1 MNKEDFKVLGKE
13 FKEMIKDI
21 LSSGDPQEISRNVGS
36 TVNSTLDMAFEE
48 VRKAIASIQMES
60 RRSPG
65 ARKTRSNDD
74 FYKQSVKKQSI
85 KHKPTKL
92 DTNFPYKYVGKVSGI
107 LYTIF
112 GGIGIGVV
120 AITLIVLAALNIL
133 MSEVITPLIVV
144 LLIVLGASVALE
156 VKGSIIRKRLKRFR
170 TYLKLIN
177 GRSTCMIDELSSYS
191 GLSSRYIVKDLR
203 KMISLGMLPDAHI
216 DAKKAYIMLNR
227 ESYELYLEHQAKLKK
242 RELEERQKAAERKRA
257 AKSSRDKPDAD
268 TRVSNTIEEAKLN
281 ISLIREARLAIPDK
295 DVSVKVQRLE
305 EIISFIIDYV
315 EEHPE
320 KLRQVRRL
328 LSYYLPTTIK
338 LLNAY
343 REFDRQPVQ
352 GDNILTAK
360 REIKEALDTI
370 NHAFENLLD
379 SLFENAALDVSADI
393 SVLRAILEQDGLM
406 RNDFKSS

>member
-1 MNKEDFKVLGKE
+1 
-13 FKEMIKDI
+13 
-21 LSSGDPQEISRNVGS
+21 
-36 TVNSTLDMAFEE
+36 
-48 VRKAIASIQMES
+48 
-60 RRSPG
+60 
-65 ARKTRSNDD
+65 
-74 FYKQSVKKQSI
+74 
-85 KHKPTKL
+85 
-92 DTNFPYKYVGKVSGI
+92 